1 MEEES
6 LHELYYSA
14 ATGLSSATKLY
25 ERAKKAGLRVT
36 KQQVKDF
43 VERQETDQVYRK
55 PKVKHY
61 YPLLAYSPFSR
72 VQIDLADVHQVAHW
86 NSGVKFLFCAVD
98 VQSRFAFVL
107 PLKDKGDGEVLRAFT
122 AIVEKIME
130 MHTFPPSE
138 LDSDQEA
145 SFMSRQFRKYCKE
158 RNIHQRFAPIEDYKA
173 TAVVERFIQ
182 TLRELIGRYLTA
194 HHTQRYVDALGELV
208 ENYNTRIN
216 GGIGSTPEEMAKGE
230 AGTEQRYWK
239 LRRTEITKARG
250 DKVHIRAAVLKVGD
264 RVRVLL
270 RRGAFTKGTAAKWS
284 RDLHNIEREENGLFF
299 VSGRVA
305 GYKGYELQLA
315 SVVDALPVRAEEQ
328 KELEE
333 EKEEVEGRR
342 RLQRG
347 LNREGIAEGNVREGR
362 PARNRRQVDTGFSLR
377 Y

>member
-1 MEEES
+1 MDES

-25 ERAKKAGLRVT
+25 QRAKKAGLRVT
-36 KQQVKDF
+36 KQQVKNF

-55 PKVKHY
+55 SKVKHY

-72 VQIDLADVHQVAHW
+72 VQIDLADVHQLAHW
-86 NSGVKFLFCAVD
+86 NGGVKFLFCAID
-98 VQSRFAFVL
+98 VQSRFAFVV
-107 PLKDKGDGEVLRAFT
+107 PLKDKGNGEVFRAFT
-122 AIVEKIME
+122 STVEKIVE
-130 MHTFPPSE
+130 SHDFPPVE

-145 SFMSRQFRKYCKE
+145 SFMSRQFRKYCE
-158 RNIHQRFAPIEDYKA
+158 EYNIHQRFAPIDDYKA

-182 TLRELIGRYLTA
+182 TLRELIGRYMTSR
-194 HHTQRYVDALGELV
+194 HTQKYVDALGELV

-239 LRRTEITKARG
+239 LRRNDIAKARG
-250 DKVHIRAAVLKVGD
+250 DKAHVRAAVLKVGD

-270 RRGAFTKGTAAKWS
+270 RRGAFTKGTAKKYS
-284 RDLHNIEREENGLFF
+284 QDLHNIEREENGLFY

-315 SVVDALPVRAEEQ
+315 SVVDSLPVQAEEQ

-347 LNREGIAEGNVREGR
+347 LNREGIEEGNVREGR
-362 PARNRRQVDTGFSLR
+362 PVRIRRQADMGFSLSH
-377 Y
+377 